1 MLGWSGEGGEGG
13 GRVGGGGSKVVESED
28 YVMFRDL
35 MKIFNEERNKMEA
48 KYK

>member
-1 MLGWSGEGGEGG
+1 M
-13 GRVGGGGSKVVESED
+13 VESED